1 MCWGAQLWTE
11 TITLVGPSFEGSKIV
26 CDGGWFD
33 RPSFGDVFLIIDPP
47 CHGVILREEQIGG
60 QPPIPTITL
69 VIPPTT
75 VKVFHLVDVPFDDPS
90 PLNRSPERLVPPL
103 PQLPLKEVVVTHI
116 RRSDECTVGLDG
128 PIEIVFGD
136 PPNSRLGVV
145 DILNQLPETRV
156 RVLDRLSEV
165 RPVVVEVLIRGSG
178 NDHPAFTPGR
188 SEGSTRVLPPIVWT
202 FG

>member
-1 MCWGAQLWTE
+1 
-11 TITLVGPSFEGSKIV
+11 VGPGTESPKIIF
-26 CDGGWFD
+26 DGGWFD
-33 RPSFGDVFLIIDPP
+33 RPSFGDICLIIDPP

-75 VKVFHLVDVPFDDPS
+75 VKVFHLVDVPFDDTS
-90 PLNRSPERLVPPL
+90 LLDGRPERLVPPL
-103 PQLPLKEVVVTHI
+103 LQLPLQEVVVTHI
-116 RRSDECTVGLDG
+116 RGSDECSVGLDG

-156 RVLDRLSEV
+156 GVLDRLSEV
-165 RPVVVEVLIRGSG
+165 RPIVVEVL
-178 NDHPAFTPGR
+178 
-188 SEGSTRVLPPIVWT
+188 V
-202 FG
+202 